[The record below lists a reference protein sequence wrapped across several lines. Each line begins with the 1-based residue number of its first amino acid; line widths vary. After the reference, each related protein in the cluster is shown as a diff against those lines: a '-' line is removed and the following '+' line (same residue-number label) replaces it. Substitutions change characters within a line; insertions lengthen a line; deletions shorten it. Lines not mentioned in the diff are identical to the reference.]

1 MMSNVDSDNVESSNI
16 KSGSL
21 ENSNVAI
28 DNLAVNS
35 LAIDKLAVSNSEQA
49 QTKLTIDE
57 LSAQIKRM
65 TDYVQQHSQ
74 SNTAAVHNT
83 LKATMRYRDSLA
95 ASLNR
100 QA

>member
-1 MMSNVDSDNVESSNI
+1 MDKLETGNVVEDSLVE
-16 KSGSL
+16 GR
-21 ENSNVAI
+21 
-28 DNLAVNS
+28 LAVANT
-35 LAIDKLAVSNSEQA
+35 EQA

-95 ASLNR
+95 ASLIAKSNV
-100 QA
+100 

>member
-1 MMSNVDSDNVESSNI
+1 MMSNVESGNLDNCNVVETNVI
-16 KSGSL
+16 GD
-21 ENSNVAI
+21 NSAI
-28 DNLAVNS
+28 DS
-35 LAIDKLAVSNSEQA
+35 LAVSNSEQA

-57 LSAQIKRM
+57 LSTQIKRM

-100 QA
+100 QV

>member
-1 MMSNVDSDNVESSNI
+1 MMSNV
-16 KSGSL
+16 
-21 ENSNVAI
+21 ENSNV
-28 DNLAVNS
+28 V
-35 LAIDKLAVSNSEQA
+35 IDKLAVSNSEQA

-95 ASLNR
+95 ANLNR

>member
-1 MMSNVDSDNVESSNI
+1 MMSNVESSN
-16 KSGSL
+16 
-21 ENSNVAI
+21 V
-28 DNLAVNS
+28 V
-35 LAIDKLAVSNSEQA
+35 IDKLAVSNSEQA

>member
-1 MMSNVDSDNVESSNI
+1 MEKLDNGHVVVDDLVE
-16 KSGSL
+16 
-21 ENSNVAI
+21 
-28 DNLAVNS
+28 
-35 LAIDKLAVSNSEQA
+35 DKLVVASSEQL
-49 QTKLTIDE
+49 QTEVTIDE
-57 LSAQIKRM
+57 LTAQIKRM

-100 QA
+100 QV

>member
-1 MMSNVDSDNVESSNI
+1 MMSNV
-16 KSGSL
+16 
-21 ENSNVAI
+21 ENSNV
-28 DNLAVNS
+28 V
-35 LAIDKLAVSNSEQA
+35 IDKLAVSNSEQA

>member
-1 MMSNVDSDNVESSNI
+1 MMSNVDSDNVKSSNV

-28 DNLAVNS
+28 DN

>member
-1 MMSNVDSDNVESSNI
+1 MMMSNVDSDNVKSSNV

-28 DNLAVNS
+28 DN

>member
-1 MMSNVDSDNVESSNI
+1 MEKLDNGHVVVDDLGVDDLVE
-16 KSGSL
+16 
-21 ENSNVAI
+21 
-28 DNLAVNS
+28 
-35 LAIDKLAVSNSEQA
+35 DKLVAASNEQLQTAV
-49 QTKLTIDE
+49 TIDE
-57 LSAQIKRM
+57 LTAQIKRM

-100 QA
+100 QV

>member
-1 MMSNVDSDNVESSNI
+1 MEKLDNGHVVVDDLVVDDLVE
-16 KSGSL
+16 
-21 ENSNVAI
+21 
-28 DNLAVNS
+28 
-35 LAIDKLAVSNSEQA
+35 DKLVVASNEQL
-49 QTKLTIDE
+49 QTEVTIDE
-57 LSAQIKRM
+57 LTAQIKRM

-100 QA
+100 QV

>member
-1 MMSNVDSDNVESSNI
+1 MD
-16 KSGSL
+16 
-21 ENSNVAI
+21 
-28 DNLAVNS
+28 
-35 LAIDKLAVSNSEQA
+35 NSEIATVTNTDQE

-57 LSAQIKRM
+57 LSEQIKRM

-100 QA
+100 KD